1 RRYAYRPQ
9 RARMRAS
16 GGIGAMRIV
25 STPSCYAST
34 GRSPMNSLDSSSLWS
49 SSLLEFRERVAAGT
63 PTPGGGAV
71 AAVTATFAA
80 ALLRMVATICAHR
93 TPDVRL
99 DATIVEVKICEE
111 KLAGYADEDVRAFD
125 AFMAARKN
133 QLASEKLQALLL
145 ACAHV
150 PLEAAEQVEKL
161 QSLTTE
167 IAAKCPA
174 FLASDVATAR
184 HLLHASREAL
194 LANVAINCKDLEEC
208 EEKRALEQRL
218 ERLRHAQQS
227 IADLQIL
234 NRK

>member
-1 RRYAYRPQ
+1 
-9 RARMRAS
+9 
-16 GGIGAMRIV
+16 MRIV
-25 STPSCYAST
+25 STPSCDAST
-34 GRSPMNSLDSSSLWS
+34 GRSPMIGLDSSSLWS

-80 ALLRMVATICAHR
+80 ALLRMVATICTHR
-93 TPDVRL
+93 APDTAL
-99 DATIVEVKICEE
+99 ESTLADVKVCEA
-111 KLAGYADEDVRAFD
+111 KLAQCADEDMRVFD
-125 AFMAARKN
+125 VYMTARKN
-133 QLASEKLQALLL
+133 RLAAETLQALLL
-145 ACAHV
+145 ACASV